1 MLKAHA
7 SQMDGK
13 PSALGLPVLTIDY
26 TDFQNIQVIHDR
38 LNGAKYVLQLNLS
51 SISRKR
57 LKEHGNQYLVPAA
70 QELQLQC
77 SRVNHLLERAS
88 SASNLVRLFVRT

>member
-38 LNGAKYVLQLNLS
+38 LNGAKYERSMETSIWFLLLKNCNYNALALITCS
-51 SISRKR
+51 S
-57 LKEHGNQYLVPAA
+57 V
-70 QELQLQC
+70 
-77 SRVNHLLERAS
+77 RVAPQ
-88 SASNLVRLFVRT
+88 TW